1 MRQVKDIYVYIEMR
15 NQTISQG
22 SLQLLSL
29 SQQLKKQYAHKNIQ
43 QQVIAVLCGYK
54 VESFTSQCFYYGA
67 DRVIVIDNQKVQYPT
82 TQHITKALVQIIET
96 YTPECFLISAS
107 VVGRDIAPRV
117 AATVRT
123 GLTADATHLEVD
135 PSDHSTLLLMTRPAF
150 SGNLYGTI
158 ICPNTFPQM
167 SSIREDVFEKIAYN
181 NPEVPPTYVSV
192 SFDSHDDVTVI
203 QKIDKKKNTVDLT
216 KANIILA
223 GGRSMANHMDLLQ
236 DSAKQLS
243 ATLAA
248 SRGLVETQKVSKDIQ
263 VGQTGKTVRPSI
275 YIACGISGAV
285 QHTAGMENS
294 QTIIAIN
301 NDPNASIFSIA
312 TLGVVADAQEVLKRI
327 PTYL

>member
-1 MRQVKDIYVYIEMR
+1 MKQVKDIYVYIEMR
-15 NQTISQG
+15 DQIISQG
-22 SLQLLSL
+22 SLQLLTL
-29 SQQLKKQYAHKNIQ
+29 SQQLKKQYASKNSKQKVVAI
-43 QQVIAVLCGYK
+43 LCGYQ
-54 VESFTSQCFYYGA
+54 VESFISQCYRYGA
-67 DRVIVIDNQKVQYPT
+67 DLVIVIDDKKLQYPT
-82 TQHITKALVQIIET
+82 TQHITKALVHIINE

-135 PSDHSTLLLMTRPAF
+135 PSEGSTLLLMTRPAF

-158 ICPNTFPQM
+158 ICPSTFPQM
-167 SSIREDVFEKIAYN
+167 SSIREDVFEKIEYN
-181 NPEVPPTYVSV
+181 NPELPPIYCSIA
-192 SFDSHDDVTVI
+192 FDQHDHVRVI
-203 QKIDKKKNTVDLT
+203 QKIDRKKNDVDLT

-223 GGRSMANHMDLLQ
+223 GGRSMANCLDLLKE
-236 DSAKQLS
+236 SATQLS

-248 SRGLVETQKVSKDIQ
+248 SRGLVETLKVSKDIQ